1 MRRYETIFIIR
12 PTIAEDE
19 ITGIIEKVNSI
30 IDADGGTFIKV
41 DKWGLKKLA
50 YLIKKE
56 SQGHYVY
63 VDYASVSASVAEM
76 ERIFRI
82 DDRVL
87 KYLTVKLADS
97 CDPDAIK
104 ELLAQ
109 EEQAAEASVAEAE
122 EAAETPAQS
131 EEAAEAP
138 AETEETAV
146 APAEAE
152 EVTEAPAEAE
162 EIAVAPA
169 EAEEVTEAPAEAE
182 EIAEAPAEA
191 EEIAEAPAEAEE
203 TAEEETSAAAEE
215 EKAE

>member
-12 PTIAEDE
+12 PTITEDD

-30 IDADGGTFIKV
+30 IEGDGGTFIRV

-56 SQGHYVY
+56 SQGYYVY
-63 VDYASVSASVAEM
+63 VDYAGMPASVKEM

-82 DDRVL
+82 DDRIL

-97 CDPDAIK
+97 CDPDAEK

-109 EEQAAEASVAEAE
+109 EELAAEASTAVE
-122 EAAETPAQS
+122 EVETEP
-131 EEAAEAP
+131 AAEAP
-138 AETEETAV
+138 AAVEEAV
-146 APAEAE
+146 
-152 EVTEAPAEAE
+152 EAPAETAE
-162 EIAVAPA
+162 I
-169 EAEEVTEAPAEAE
+169 T
-182 EIAEAPAEA
+182 
-191 EEIAEAPAEAEE
+191 
-203 TAEEETSAAAEE
+203 EEETSTAAEG

>member
-30 IDADGGTFIKV
+30 IEADGGTFIKI

-109 EEQAAEASVAEAE
+109 EEQAAEA
-122 EAAETPAQS
+122 

-138 AETEETAV
+138 AEAEEAAEAPTETEEIA
-146 APAEAE
+146 
-152 EVTEAPAEAE
+152 EAPAEAE
-162 EIAVAPA
+162 ETA
-169 EAEEVTEAPAEAE
+169 EAPAKAE
-182 EIAEAPAEA
+182 ETAEAPAEA
-191 EEIAEAPAEAEE
+191 EEIAEAPAKAEE
-203 TAEEETSAAAEE
+203 TAEEETSATAEE